1 MLEQGKCLIL
11 SVPGIIFLERRGNEL
26 MDLLHQV
33 LTVIVLL
40 ISGAGAVVVIWGVVE
55 AVKAFFVLK
64 IRIEEVKAVSV
75 SESIRQRLGAHLLLG
90 LEIFIAA
97 DIISSAVSPTWEKV
111 GILAATVGIRTI
123 LSYFLR
129 MEVREKSP

>member
-1 MLEQGKCLIL
+1 MIL
-11 SVPGIIFLERRGNEL
+11 SVPGIIFLQRRGNEL
-26 MDLLHQV
+26 MDILHQV
-33 LTVIVLL
+33 LTVIMLL

-55 AVKAFFVLK
+55 AVKAFFFLK

>member
-1 MLEQGKCLIL
+1 MFDSFSSRHYL
-11 SVPGIIFLERRGNEL
+11 SPKKGNEL
-26 MDLLHQV
+26 MDILHQV
-33 LTVIVLL
+33 LTVIMLL

>member
-1 MLEQGKCLIL
+1 M
-11 SVPGIIFLERRGNEL
+11 
-26 MDLLHQV
+26 
-33 LTVIVLL
+33 LL

-55 AVKAFFVLK
+55 AVKAFFFLK

-97 DIISSAVSPTWEKV
+97 DIISSAVSPTWETV